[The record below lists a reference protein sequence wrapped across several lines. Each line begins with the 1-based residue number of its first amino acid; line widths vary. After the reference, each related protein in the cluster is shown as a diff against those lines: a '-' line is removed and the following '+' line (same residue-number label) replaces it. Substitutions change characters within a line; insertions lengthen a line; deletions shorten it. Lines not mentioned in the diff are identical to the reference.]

1 MSVYSHSRISTY
13 EQCALKFKYQYI
25 DKIIPLRKET
35 IEAYLGRIVHETLEW
50 LYTQIKNKKT
60 PLIEEVIDYYSK
72 KWEEKYESDTPII
85 DKRKT
90 QKDYFNK
97 GIKFLIDYY
106 MKYKPFNT
114 NTIEVEKRI
123 VINLDENGKY
133 KIQGFIDRL
142 DYNSEIGEYEIH
154 DYKTT
159 NSVPYKERIDNDRQ
173 LALYSI
179 GIKEL
184 YGKNVTL
191 VWHFLA
197 HNLKVCSRRTEEQ
210 LQELKGKTLSIIK
223 KIESTE
229 EFLPNKSVLCSWCE
243 YKPICPVW
251 GNQPPKT
258 DTQRKLTEKE
268 VREKEL
274 DIWD

>member
-1 MSVYSHSRISTY
+1 MSVYSHLRISTY

-142 DYNSEIGEYEIH
+142 EYNSEIGEYEIH
-154 DYKTT
+154 DYKKN

-184 YGKNVTL
+184 
-191 VWHFLA
+191 
-197 HNLKVCSRRTEEQ
+197 
-210 LQELKGKTLSIIK
+210 
-223 KIESTE
+223 
-229 EFLPNKSVLCSWCE
+229 
-243 YKPICPVW
+243 
-251 GNQPPKT
+251 
-258 DTQRKLTEKE
+258 
-268 VREKEL
+268 
-274 DIWD
+274 